1 MDGIFVASPGLANA
15 VFIGLGLFVALIFI
29 IVFEPVR
36 NLFFGLLA
44 IVASLVMG
52 FFMLASMMIWYEIL
66 SQGWTYYITE
76 GLGAPDGTAF
86 NTVLTYVVPVLF
98 PLLILSIVLFA
109 ILKLLAVIFKIDS
122 HDSAFARGFVFVLS
136 GMGML
141 LAALSI
147 VGIFVLLCIPGGSR
161 ATKDF
166 W

>member
-1 MDGIFVASPGLANA
+1 MDGLFVASPGLANA

-36 NLFFGLLA
+36 LVFLKILV

-52 FFMLASMMIWYEIL
+52 FFMLTSMISWYEIL

-76 GLGAPDGTAF
+76 GLGAPDGTIF
-86 NTVLTYVVPVLF
+86 NTVLTYIVPILF

-109 ILKLLAVIFKIDS
+109 IFKLLAIIFKIDS
-122 HDSAFARGFVFVLS
+122 HDSVFASVFLFILS
-136 GMGML
+136 GVGML
-141 LAALSI
+141 LIVLSI
-147 VGIFVLLCIPGGSR
+147 VGLLVLSFIPIASSSKR
-161 ATKDF
+161 SY